1 MKELK
6 DLKKVEE
13 IFQKVLQKD
22 MKKREILEKFI
33 LLNIWITDV

>member
-33 LLNIWITDV
+33 LLNI

>member
-6 DLKKVEE
+6 DLKKVE

-22 MKKREILEKFI
+22 MKKWEILEKFI
-33 LLNIWITDV
+33 LLNI

>member
-22 MKKREILEKFI
+22 MKKWEILEKFI
-33 LLNIWITDV
+33 LLNI

>member
-6 DLKKVEE
+6 DLKKVE

-33 LLNIWITDV
+33 LLNI